1 MALQFRRGTAEQ
13 RETVSFTPLQGEPI
27 YETDTNK
34 LFIGDGT
41 TPGGVDLFSSFQ
53 LTDCNDV
60 NLTSDILYSIAFY
73 AIASEVVTITTA
85 GIHPFAATEVIVIQ
99 NSPVTAL
106 NGTHTVTGTTSSTF
120 TFALTGATDI
130 TSTAT
135 SGFARKT
142 IADGSTLVYDST
154 TSKWEN
160 QLIPAPSLVT
170 LPDVNFDPDISTA
183 FNYLPLVYDNIND
196 EWINVPPFSILNGQ
210 FDVDPITTPPVE
222 GDVLIYY
229 EDPTDPNISWKWRP
243 GTPRTNLSDS
253 YDVDL
258 TTSPVNGDVLTYN
271 STSGKWVAAAP
282 TGGTGGA
289 TVETTS
295 FVFITPATAPTTAIA
310 DSQQLGRNFGT
321 WYEVNNANAVTI
333 FQGPTSSTFDG
344 NLTGI
349 TFNGTTGNF
358 SGFTQGRYKAD
369 LTVNLIVNNPTPG
382 FYTSPNRLPVSFV
395 YFGNVTNGF
404 RIAESVIGLLPYTS
418 YGSAPAAL
426 TASVSLEF
434 VAEEVNP
441 ADSTVF
447 ISLDQNMS
455 GAYYATDSYITFTRL
470 GDI

>member
-60 NLTSDILYSIAFY
+60 NLTSDVLYSIASY

-85 GIHPFAATEVIVIQ
+85 TIHPFAATEVIVIQ

-106 NGTHTVTGTTSSTF
+106 NGTHTVTGTTSGTF
-120 TFALTGATDI
+120 TFTLTGAADI

-142 IADGSTLVYDST
+142 IADGSTLIYDST

-160 QLIPAPSLVT
+160 QLIPTPSLVT
-170 LPDVNFDPDISTA
+170 LPDVNFTPALSDA
-183 FNYLPLVYDNIND
+183 YNYLPLVYDNAND
-196 EWINVPPFSILNGQ
+196 EWINVPAFGLLSILN
-210 FDVDPITTPPVE
+210 DVDEVTNPPAA
-222 GDVLIYY
+222 GDVLIYN
-229 EDPTDPNISWKWRP
+229 EDPGDPDIPWKWRP

-258 TTSPVNGDVLTYN
+258 STPAADGDVLTYDFTA
-271 STSGKWVAAAP
+271 SKWKALAP
-282 TGGTGGA
+282 TGAGTS
-289 TVETTS
+289 VQSTS
-295 FVFITPATAPTTAIA
+295 FAFVTPATAPTTAVPN
-310 DSQQLGRNFGT
+310 SQNLGRNFGN
-321 WYEVNNANAVTI
+321 WYEVNSVNAATI
-333 FQGPTSSTFDG
+333 SQGPSAPAFDG
-344 NLTGI
+344 NLIGI
-349 TFNGTTGNF
+349 AFDPVAGVF
-358 SGFTQGRYKAD
+358 SGFTQGRYRAD
-369 LTVNLIVNNPTPG
+369 ATINLIIDNPTPG
-382 FYTSPNRLPVSFV
+382 FYTSPNIIPVYLV
-395 YFGNVTNGF
+395 YFGVVTSAF
-404 RIAESVIGLLPYTS
+404 RLVDSMFGLLPYTS
-418 YGSAPAAL
+418 YGSTPASI
-426 TASVSLEF
+426 TISSSMEF

-441 ADSTVF
+441 ADSHVF
-447 ISLDQNMS
+447 ISLDQDMS
-455 GAYYATDSYITFTRL
+455 GAYYANNSSITFTRL

>member
-60 NLTSDILYSIAFY
+60 NLTSDILYSIASY

-85 GIHPFAATEVIVIQ
+85 TIHPFAATEVIVIQ
-99 NSPVTAL
+99 NSPVTVL
-106 NGTHTVTGTTSSTF
+106 NGTHTVTGTTSGTF
-120 TFALTGATDI
+120 TFTLTGAADV

-142 IADGSTLVYDST
+142 IADGSTLIYDST

-160 QLIPAPSLVT
+160 QLIPTPSLVT
-170 LPDVNFDPDISTA
+170 LPDVNFTPA
-183 FNYLPLVYDNIND
+183 FSAAYNYLPLVYDNVND
-196 EWINVPPFSILNGQ
+196 EWINVPAFGLLSVLN
-210 FDVDPITTPPVE
+210 DVDEITNPPVA
-222 GDVLIYY
+222 GNVLIYN
-229 EDPTDPNISWKWRP
+229 EDPGDPDIPWKWRP

-258 TTSPVNGDVLTYN
+258 TTPAADGDVLTYN
-271 STSGKWVAAAP
+271 STSSKWVAAAP
-282 TGGTGGA
+282 TGGTGGTA
-289 TVETTS
+289 VETVS
-295 FVFITPATAPTTAIA
+295 FVFVTPATAPTTAIA
-310 DSQQLGRNFGT
+310 DSQQLGRNFGA
-321 WYEVNNANAVTI
+321 WYEVNNTNAATI
-333 FQGPTSSTFDG
+333 FQGPTSSAFDG

-349 TFNGTTGNF
+349 TFDPTTGDF

-369 LTVNLIVNNPTPG
+369 LTVNLIVDNPTPG

-434 VAEEVNP
+434 VAEEANP